1 MAADASTQITELALA
16 LAGAVRLEG
25 DLMVN
30 MTSLAFID
38 ARCTLMIADAARAMA
53 AGRLV
58 TLCCLAEVAA
68 GFVRLGLTGMPG
80 IRLVTADG
88 R

>member
-1 MAADASTQITELALA
+1 
-16 LAGAVRLEG
+16 
-25 DLMVN
+25 
-30 MTSLAFID
+30 MTALAFID

-53 AGRLV
+53 ASRPV
-58 TLCCLAEVAA
+58 TLWCLPEIAA

-80 IRLVTADG
+80 IRLVTVDG

>member
-1 MAADASTQITELALA
+1 
-16 LAGAVRLEG
+16 
-25 DLMVN
+25 

-38 ARCTLMIADAARAMA
+38 AGCTLMIADAARAMA

-58 TLCCLAEVAA
+58 TLCCLPEVAA
-68 GFVRLGLTGMPG
+68 GFVRPGLARIPS
-80 IRLVTADG
+80 IKLVTADG

>member
-1 MAADASTQITELALA
+1 
-16 LAGAVRLEG
+16 
-25 DLMVN
+25 MVN

-38 ARCTLMIADAARAMA
+38 AGCTLMIADAARAIA

-58 TLCCLAEVAA
+58 TLCCLPEVAA